1 MKTKFTPVVEFISQ
15 KTINTHI
22 KTLAKKIKQSSI
34 EYLYIVGI
42 ARGGLNISKPL
53 SKLLKIPHKTIR
65 VSFYTNGIEHQYPAI
80 VNVKSLDLI
89 DKSKKILIVDD
100 LIDGGHTFNW
110 LNSNVKSYVEYDIGV
125 IYNNERNRFGI
136 KPTYFAEIK
145 PDKWIVFPWE
155 KSRP

>member
-1 MKTKFTPVVEFISQ
+1 MKTKLAPEVELISK

-22 KTLAKKIKQSSI
+22 KTLANKIAQSNI
-34 EYLYIVGI
+34 EYQYIVGI

-65 VSFYTNGIEHQYPAI
+65 VSFYTNDFRHAYPSI

-110 LNSNVKSYVEYDIGV
+110 LNSNVKSYIEYDIGV
-125 IYNNERNRFGI
+125 IYYNERNQFGI
-136 KPTYFAEIK
+136 KPTFYSEVK
-145 PDKWIVFPWE
+145 PDTWLIFPWE
-155 KSRP
+155 KI